1 MSFYPHDMRL
11 FFVILALGLFVALES
26 CRPASSSDTATINS
40 SGQGKMYKVDAAHC
54 ELKWTAFKAVGTHHG
69 LVPVLEGYITVDS
82 NMITGGKVILDM
94 KNLQV
99 TDLEGD
105 DKQSLED
112 YLKGFKPGKE
122 DDFFNT
128 TKYPTAT
135 FVILGSTP
143 IQGEQDANQLV
154 KGELTMR
161 NSTKPVTIR
170 AKLDAGA
177 GNAVKVTT
185 IPFTID
191 RTAWGIKFKS
201 KKFFDD
207 LKDDFVYDEIK
218 IELTIGA
225 IQ

>member
-1 MSFYPHDMRL
+1 MRL
-11 FFVILALGLFVALES
+11 QFPIFICILFVMAIA
-26 CRPASSSDTATINS
+26 CKPASTSDTTTTPSLS
-40 SGQGKMYKVDAAHC
+40 SVGTGKEFKIDVAHS
-54 ELKWTAFKAVGTHHG
+54 ELKWQAFKAVGSHHG
-69 LVPVLEGYITVDS
+69 IVPILEGNVFVDA
-82 NMITGGKVILDM
+82 NNITGGKVILDM

-105 DKQSLED
+105 DKQTLED

-135 FVILGSTP
+135 FVIIGSTP
-143 IQGEQDANQLV
+143 ITGDADVNHIV
-154 KGELTMR
+154 HGELTMR
-161 NSTKPVTIR
+161 DITKPVNFKV
-170 AKLDAGA
+170 KLDIGA
-177 GNAVKVTT
+177 GNAVKITAV
-185 IPFTID
+185 PFTID
-191 RTAWGIKFKS
+191 RTEWGIKFKS

-218 IELTIGA
+218 IDLTIGA